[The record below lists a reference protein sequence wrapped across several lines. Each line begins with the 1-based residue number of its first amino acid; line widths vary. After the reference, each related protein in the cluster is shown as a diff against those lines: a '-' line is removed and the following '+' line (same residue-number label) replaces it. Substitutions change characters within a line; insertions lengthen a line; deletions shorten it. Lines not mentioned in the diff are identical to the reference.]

1 MNRMYSAPGEDLFD
15 GRINDNVELLK
26 AWAGT
31 TLAFAI
37 AFAGGQVFRAQFL
50 EFLLIAAITG
60 GIGFVVHEL
69 AHRVVARQYG
79 AQAFFKSNDGMLL
92 ISILVAFSGWFIAA
106 PGAVWHRG
114 GALNAQRSGLIALAG
129 PASNFVL
136 AALFASGFLLLTL
149 PPVLRLFAEALPI
162 ASFLATLC
170 LVGYN
175 INAWLGLFN
184 LIPVPPFDGD
194 KIWRWSK
201 PVLIGTAA
209 VGVVMVFVLPR
220 FIF

>member
-1 MNRMYSAPGEDLFD
+1 MNWMYSVPGEDLFD
-15 GRINDNVELLK
+15 GRINDNLELLK

-37 AFAGGQVFRAQFL
+37 AFSGGQVFRPQFF
-50 EFLLIAAITG
+50 ENLLIAAITG

-69 AHRVVARQYG
+69 AHRVVARLYG

-92 ISILVAFSGWFIAA
+92 ISILVAFSGFFVAA

-136 AALFASGFLLLTL
+136 AALFAGGFLLLRATPGLIPL
-149 PPVLRLFAEALPI
+149 PLF
-162 ASFLATLC
+162 FATLC

-209 VGVVMVFVLPR
+209 MGAVMVFVLPG

>member
-1 MNRMYSAPGEDLFD
+1 MNRMFTVSGEDLFD

-31 TLAFAI
+31 SVAFAI
-37 AFAGGQVFRAQFL
+37 AFAGGQVFRVEFL
-50 EFLLIAAITG
+50 TFLLIAGVTG
-60 GIGFVVHEL
+60 GVGFVVHEL

-92 ISILVAFSGWFIAA
+92 ISILVAFSGWFLAA

-114 GALNAQRSGLIALAG
+114 GRLTPRRSGLIALAG
-129 PASNFVL
+129 PVSNFGL
-136 AALFASGFLLLTL
+136 AVLFALALLVFQSGAV
-149 PPVLRLFAEALPI
+149 PVDRFWVL
-162 ASFLATLC
+162 LC

-184 LIPVPPFDGD
+184 LIPIAPFDGE
-194 KIWRWSK
+194 KIWRWNK
-201 PVLIGTAA
+201 AVLGVTAA
-209 VGVVMVFVLPR
+209 IGVVMVFVLPGIL
-220 FIF
+220 F

>member
-1 MNRMYSAPGEDLFD
+1 MNRMFTMPGEDLFD
-15 GRINDNVELLK
+15 GRINDNLELLK

-31 TLAFAI
+31 SLAFAI
-37 AFAGGQVFRAQFL
+37 AFAGGQIFRAEFL
-50 EFLLIAAITG
+50 TFLLIAGVTG

-92 ISILVAFSGWFIAA
+92 ISILVAFSGWFVAA

-114 GALNAQRSGLIALAG
+114 GSLTARRSGLIALAG
-129 PASNFVL
+129 PVSNFGL
-136 AALFASGFLLLTL
+136 AVLFALALLVFQSGVM
-149 PPVLRLFAEALPI
+149 PVDRFWVL
-162 ASFLATLC
+162 LC

-184 LIPVPPFDGD
+184 LIPVAPFDGE
-194 KIWRWSK
+194 KIWRWNK
-201 PVLIGTAA
+201 AVLGVTAA
-209 VGVVMVFVLPR
+209 IGVVMVFVLPGIL
-220 FIF
+220 F